1 MTKTESVLESVDA
14 VVVGAGVIGLA
25 VAGEIARSGQ
35 EVVIL
40 EREAVFGAHTS
51 SRNSEVIHAGIY
63 YPAGSLK
70 ANLCVDGRERLYAY
84 CESRGIA
91 HRQCG
96 KLIVATEEGQ
106 RGALERIAL
115 RAGAAGVALEWL
127 SGSAAIALEPAL
139 RGQFA
144 LLSRVS
150 GIIDSHGLMLSLL
163 GEAEDHGAVLVSRTR
178 FVAAEVAAQEGFVLE
193 LEGPDGRMRVRC
205 RWLVNASGLF
215 ASEVARRIDGLAAGF
230 IPETRYAKG
239 NYFSL
244 SRRAP
249 FSRLI
254 YPVPNEA
261 GLGVHLTLDLA
272 GRARF
277 GPDVEWCREVDYEVS
292 SARAVQFY
300 DEIRAYWPGLP
311 EGALV
316 ADYCGIRPKLV
327 GEGDVAADFQI
338 DGFGQHGVPGL
349 VNLFGIESPGL
360 TACLSLGREVLARLR
375 G

>member
-1 MTKTESVLESVDA
+1 MDA

-25 VAGEIARSGQ
+25 VARKIARSGR

-40 EREAVFGAHTS
+40 EREAALGSHTS

-63 YPAGSLK
+63 YSAGSLK
-70 ANLCVDGRERLYAY
+70 ARLCVEGRQRLYAY
-84 CESRGIA
+84 CQARGIA
-91 HRQCG
+91 YRQCG
-96 KLIVATEEGQ
+96 KLIVATDEGQ
-106 RGALERIAL
+106 RVALERIAL
-115 RAGAAGVALEWL
+115 RAEAAGVALEWL

-139 RGQFA
+139 SGQFA

-163 GEAEDHGAVLVSRTR
+163 GDAEDRGALLVSRTR
-178 FVAAEVAAQEGFVLE
+178 FVAAEVDPQDGFVLE
-193 LEGPDGRMRVRC
+193 LEGPDGRMRLRC
-205 RWLVNASGLF
+205 RWLVNAAGLF
-215 ASEVARRIDGLAAGF
+215 ASEVARRIDGLASGW
-230 IPETRYAKG
+230 IPETRFAKG

-277 GPDVEWCREVDYEVS
+277 GPDVEWCSEVDYQVS
-292 SARAVQFY
+292 SARASQFY

-311 EGALV
+311 DGALV

-327 GEGDVAADFQI
+327 GEGETAADFRV
-338 DGFGQHGVPGL
+338 DGPEQHGVPGL
-349 VNLFGIESPGL
+349 VSLFGIESPGL
-360 TACLSLGREVLARLR
+360 TASLCLGSEVLARLR
-375 G
+375 D

>member
-1 MTKTESVLESVDA
+1 MTKVELILESVDA

-25 VAGEIARSGQ
+25 VAREIARSGR

-40 EREAVFGAHTS
+40 EREAVFGSHTS

-70 ANLCVDGRERLYAY
+70 AKWCVEGRERLYAY
-84 CESRGIA
+84 CEARGIA
-91 HRQCG
+91 YRQCG
-96 KLIVATEEGQ
+96 KLIVATDDGE
-106 RGALERIAL
+106 RSALERIAV
-115 RAGAAGVALEWL
+115 RAEAVGVVLEWL
-127 SGSAAIALEPAL
+127 SGGRAVALEPGL
-139 RGQFA
+139 RARFG

-150 GIIDSHGLMLSLL
+150 GIVDSHGLMLALL
-163 GEAEDHGAVLVSRTR
+163 GEAEDGGALLVMRTR
-178 FVAAEVAAQEGFVLE
+178 FVGAEVSAGGGFVVE
-193 LEGPDGRMRVRC
+193 TEGPDGRMRLRC
-205 RWLVNASGLF
+205 RCLVNAAGLF
-215 ASEVARRIDGLAAGF
+215 SSEVAGKIEGLASAL
-230 IPETRYAKG
+230 IPETRFAKG

-244 SRRAP
+244 SGRTP

-277 GPDVEWCREVDYEVS
+277 GPDVQWCSEVDYQVS
-292 SARAVQFY
+292 SARVSQFY

-311 EGALV
+311 DDSLV
-316 ADYCGIRPKLV
+316 PDYCGIRPKLV
-327 GEGDVAADFQI
+327 GEGDAAADFRI
-338 DGFGQHGVPGL
+338 DGPDQHGVPGL

-360 TACLSLGREVLARLR
+360 TASLCLGSEVVARLR
-375 G
+375 D